1 MTTTQTVYIR
11 CPRATASWNGRV
23 SWASTCAAP
32 QRCAGFLS
40 ERWVDGKCTLKTG
53 VTATGYSGYGNTLEE
68 HYPTE
73 QAANTLLFPP
83 KLVSAARDNVSGFGE
98 IVDDLTAVI
107 KRVLGLD
114 VSLHSAHGLRQGPA
128 TASSSIFGWHH
139 DDEEIKTIHLTA
151 CVKLTP
157 DIPNE
162 ETSKMNVAGARETF
176 EYGPQIGSTAIFF
189 SCLEHA
195 SVVPSAS
202 QQHDHL
208 KMTFFFSFV

>member
-1 MTTTQTVYIR
+1 MERTGVLGIDV
-11 CPRATASWNGRV
+11 CSAGA
-23 SWASTCAAP
+23 
-32 QRCAGFLS
+32 QRCADFLS
-40 ERWVDGKCTLKTG
+40 EHWVDGKCKLKTG
-53 VTATGYSGYGNTLEE
+53 VTANGYQGYGNTLEE
-68 HYPTE
+68 HSPAE
-73 QAANTLLFPP
+73 QALNTLLFKPR
-83 KLVSAARDNVSGFGE
+83 LLSVARDNVSGFGE
-98 IVDDLTAVI
+98 IVDDLTAAI

-128 TASSSIFGWHH
+128 TARSSVFGWHQ

-157 DIPNE
+157 DIPNQ

-189 SCLEHA
+189 SCLKHA

-202 QQHDHL
+202 DHQRDHL
-208 KMTFFFSFV
+208 KMTFFFSLV